1 MRCEDSICGGVDEK
15 EDPLFVC
22 DSCRIAVHKYC
33 YGIKGQPHTWRCA
46 ACCLNNHR
54 PTCVIC
60 NTVRFYYQ
68 NNIQRDVGAFSLTEA
83 NITLAHTA
91 CAMVCTECGFVA
103 DYEFEGINGLPN
115 FSEVGYNKQNHEFAN
130 IKDIPRSKL
139 VDFVMKCRSYVSCD
153 LQADHSQLLLQRH
166 QRVRS
171 DALAEGGPQQG
182 SHIRPRLQSLPPRNQ
197 RLLRSMRV
205 RFIDSFQL
213 AESRNAPSPP
223 IPTASGRNR
232 ISSSF
237 PSNSPCLQRNA
248 PQS

>member
-1 MRCEDSICGGVDEK
+1 MDEK

-33 YGIKGQPHTWRCA
+33 YGIKGQPQTSRCA

-232 ISSSF
+232 TSSSF